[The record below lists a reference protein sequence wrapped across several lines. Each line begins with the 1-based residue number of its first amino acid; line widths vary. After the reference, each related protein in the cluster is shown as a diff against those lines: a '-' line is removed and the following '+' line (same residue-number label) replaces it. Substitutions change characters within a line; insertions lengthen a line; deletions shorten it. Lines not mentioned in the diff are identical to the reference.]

1 MILGPVEGR
10 SQGRPSSMGRP
21 QQCTVLAALAV
32 EVGRTVP
39 ADVLVERVWGQ
50 EPPERARRTLHSH
63 ITRIRRS
70 LEMIDTSSGNPA
82 RLLLGSGGYRLDME
96 PDDID
101 LHRFRRLV
109 KRADRRL
116 CSEAEARVLLRQ
128 AVALWRGEPL
138 AGLTSAWAER
148 TRNAWTLER
157 LDAVVA
163 WARTELAIGDPQ
175 AVIAELNALAYDF
188 PLVESLAAT
197 LIQAQYA
204 AGRTS
209 EALDR
214 YAAVRRQMVDALG
227 IEPGPE
233 LQQVQQ
239 AILQGDRIGPTGPAI
254 SRDAAVAPQVRIPP
268 QRPTHA
274 VAGPAPRRHLVVP
287 AQLPI
292 DVRGFAGRESEMAQL
307 SDILE
312 SSQAEKQPALCV
324 LWSAAG
330 SGKTSL
336 AVHWAHRVAQ
346 QFPEGQLYVNLRGFE
361 PSGVVVRPEEVIRMF
376 LDTFQVPPQS
386 IPVSL
391 EAQAALY
398 RSYVAG
404 RRMLVV
410 LDNARDVDQVRPLLP
425 GTADCLVLVTSRRA
439 LPSLV
444 ASEGAHPIAVGPL
457 PYDEARRVLSNRL
470 GAARVAADS
479 AAVDRLIARCA
490 GLPLA
495 LALVAARVAT
505 HPDLDLRTLADEL
518 DVAVGSTEAPAE
530 TEAGRGVHVVFVW
543 TYRTL
548 SPAAARLFRLLG
560 LSPGPDVDELAVA
573 HLAALD
579 LPTTRTLLNELK
591 DAQMVSEHKLTRLS
605 LHELLR
611 GYAMDL
617 VHAVDSAQERS
628 AAVRRLLIHYVTSS
642 RRAAILLERHLS
654 QDAVEGPDAGF
665 PRITTARE
673 AVEWFT
679 AEHAMLLDIV
689 RRAGDEGHD
698 ASLCS
703 LARSLMEYFNRQGH
717 WRDQINT
724 QRLALD
730 AARRLGDRR
739 AMGQA
744 HRGIGVAH
752 AWLGQYD
759 DAYTHSRS
767 ALDLACEVGSTS
779 DQAQAHLALARVFER
794 QDRHREALDHDQ
806 AALMLAEI
814 ANDRLAHAVSL
825 NNVGW
830 SLAMLE
836 QYEAAKDH
844 CSRALVVLREVG
856 DPSGQA
862 ATWDSLGYINHQLR
876 HSAEAIE
883 CYRHAIRLNREA
895 GNRYAEA
902 DSQHHLGN
910 TLMALGDFAGAK
922 GCWQQAVVILDEL
935 NHPDAETV
943 RERLTGLEQ
952 AQSGIGWG
960 R

>member
-1 MILGPVEGR
+1 
-10 SQGRPSSMGRP
+10 MGRP

-63 ITRIRRS
+63 ITRIRRL
-70 LEMIDTSSGNPA
+70 LEMIDTRSGDPA
-82 RLLLGSGGYRLDME
+82 RLLLGSGGYRLDMA

-101 LHRFRRLV
+101 LHRFRGLV

-116 CSEAEARVLLRQ
+116 CSEAEARGLLRQ

-148 TRNAWTLER
+148 TRDAWTLER

-175 AVIAELNALAYDF
+175 AVIVELNVLAYDY

-214 YAAVRRQMVDALG
+214 YAAVRRQMVEALG

-233 LQQVQQ
+233 LQRVQQ
-239 AILQGDRIGPTGPAI
+239 AILQGDRMGPTGPAI
-254 SRDAAVAPQVRIPP
+254 SRDAVLAPQVRIPP
-268 QRPTHA
+268 RRPPHA
-274 VAGPAPRRHLVVP
+274 VAGPAPRRPLVVP

-292 DVRGFAGRESEMAQL
+292 DVRGFAGRDSEMAQL

-312 SSQAEKQPALCV
+312 TSQAEKQPALCV

-346 QFPEGQLYVNLRGFE
+346 QFPEGQLYANLRGFE
-361 PSGVVVRPEEVIRMF
+361 PSGVVVRPEEVTRMF
-376 LDTFQVPPQS
+376 LDAFQVPPQS

-398 RSYVAG
+398 RSCVAG

-425 GTADCLVLVTSRRA
+425 GTPDCLVLVTSRRA

-444 ASEGAHPIAVGPL
+444 ATEGAYPIAVGPL
-457 PYDEARRVLSNRL
+457 PCDEARRVLSNRL
-470 GAARVAADS
+470 GAARVTADS

-495 LALVAARVAT
+495 LALVAARAAT

-518 DVAVGSTEAPAE
+518 DAAVGSAGAPAE
-530 TEAGRGVHVVFVW
+530 AEAGRDVHVVFVW

-548 SPAAARLFRLLG
+548 SPAAARLFRLLA
-560 LSPGPDVDELAVA
+560 LSPGPDIDELAVA

-579 LPTTRTLLNELK
+579 LPATRTLLNELK

-611 GYAMDL
+611 GYAMEL
-617 VHAVDSAQERS
+617 VHAVDSAEERS
-628 AAVRRLLIHYVTSS
+628 AAVRRLLTHYVTLS
-642 RRAAILLERHLS
+642 RRAAVLLEPHLS
-654 QDAVEGPDAGF
+654 QEAGEGPDAGF

-679 AEHAMLLDIV
+679 AEHAMLLDLV

-744 HRGIGVAH
+744 HRGTGVAH
-752 AWLGQYD
+752 AWLGRYD

-767 ALDLACEVGSTS
+767 ALDLSCEVGSTS

-794 QDRHREALDHDQ
+794 QGRHREALDHDQ

-844 CSRALVVLREVG
+844 CGRALVVLREFG
-856 DPSGQA
+856 DLSGQA

-876 HSAEAIE
+876 HPAEAIE
-883 CYRHAIRLNREA
+883 CYREAIRLNRDA
-895 GNRYAEA
+895 ANRYAEA

-910 TLMALGDFAGAK
+910 TLMTMGDFAGAK
-922 GCWQQAVVILDEL
+922 ECWQQAVVILDEL

-952 AQSGIGWG
+952 AQSGIGG
-960 R
+960 RH